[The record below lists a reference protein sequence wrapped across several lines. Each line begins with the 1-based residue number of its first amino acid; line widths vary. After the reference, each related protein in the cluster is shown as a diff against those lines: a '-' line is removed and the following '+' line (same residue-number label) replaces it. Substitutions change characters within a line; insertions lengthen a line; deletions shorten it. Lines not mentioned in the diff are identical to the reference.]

1 MRVFASV
8 VRFVMGAAA
17 GGLLGLVLTLAIV
30 VAMARLGHY
39 VFALDELATVRW
51 ETVGVPIGTVFGAWI
66 AVRAPV
72 SFGLATRDAAGGL
85 LLGALVCALMA
96 AMMGT
101 SPEGRWSAG
110 IIGAAAVAWMAT
122 IRRLVVGTRRSRGP
136 EHGDEQRDDDQ

>member
-8 VRFVMGAAA
+8 VRLVLGAAA
-17 GGLLGLVLTLAIV
+17 GGLMGLVLTLGVV
-30 VAMARLGHY
+30 VAMARLGRY

-51 ETVGVPIGTVFGAWI
+51 ETIGVPIGTVFGAWM
-66 AVRAPV
+66 AVRAPA

-96 AMMGT
+96 AMLGT

-110 IIGAAAVAWMAT
+110 IVGGAAVAWVAA
-122 IRRLVVGTRRSRGP
+122 IRRLAVGPRRSRGARTW
-136 EHGDEQRDDDQ
+136 G